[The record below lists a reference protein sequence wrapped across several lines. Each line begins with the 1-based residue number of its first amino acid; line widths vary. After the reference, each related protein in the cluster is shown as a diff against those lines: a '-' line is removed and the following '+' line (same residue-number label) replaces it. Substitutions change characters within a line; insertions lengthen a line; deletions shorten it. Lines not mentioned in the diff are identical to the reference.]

1 MVENIAYLDHNAGTP
16 VRAGVVAAVAEALA
30 RTGNPSSVHRYGRL
44 ARRVIEDSRERVAA
58 LVDAPA
64 HGVIFTGS
72 GTEADNLALRGAGRP
87 CLATA
92 VEHDAVLQAV
102 PDLVQL
108 AVDGDGVVDLD
119 ELQARLT
126 ALGRP
131 AVVSVMFANN
141 ETGVIQP
148 IAEVV
153 RVAHEHGAWVHCDA
167 IQAAGKVPVSM
178 RRLGVDLL
186 SLSAH
191 KLGGPPGIGALV
203 IADGVALSPMIRGGG
218 QERGRR
224 AGTENLPAIAGFG
237 VAAEIAKAALT
248 EAEGLTALRDELE
261 AGLKNVCPEMAIFG
275 SRVAR
280 LPNTS
285 CIAMPGVSSETQ
297 VMAFDLAGLAVSA
310 GAACSSGK
318 VRASHVLRAMGVPV
332 EIAATAIRVSLGW
345 TNRADDV
352 RRFVA
357 AWSALY
363 GRLGMGV
370 VSAPTTNHIVDRR
383 KG

>member
-1 MVENIAYLDHNAGTP
+1 MVETTVYLDHNAGTP
-16 VRAGVVAAVAEALA
+16 VRAGVVAAVTEALA

-44 ARRVIEDSRERVAA
+44 ARRLIEDSRERVAA
-58 LVDAPA
+58 LMDAPA

-87 CLATA
+87 CFATA

-108 AVDGDGVVDLD
+108 AVDRDGVVDLD
-119 ELQARLT
+119 DLGAKLT

-131 AVVSVMFANN
+131 ALVSVMFANN

-153 RVAHEHGAWVHCDA
+153 RVAHEYGAWVHCDA

-178 RRLGVDLL
+178 RRLGVDMV

-203 IADGVALSPMIRGGG
+203 VADGVAPSPIIHGGG

-237 VAAEIAKAALT
+237 VAAEIARAGLA
-248 EAEGLTALRDELE
+248 EAEGLTILRDELE
-261 AGLKNVCPEMAIFG
+261 TRLQSVCPEIAIFG
-275 SRVAR
+275 SRAPR
-280 LPNTS
+280 LPNTT
-285 CIAMPGVSSETQ
+285 CVAMPGVSSETQ

-318 VRASHVLRAMGVPV
+318 VRASHVLRAMGVP
-332 EIAATAIRVSLGW
+332 EKIAATAIRVSLGW
-345 TNRADDV
+345 TNRGDDV

-357 AWSALY
+357 AWTALY
-363 GRLGMGV
+363 SRLGRAV
-370 VSAPTTNHIVDRR
+370 VSTPTANHIVGKR

>member
-1 MVENIAYLDHNAGTP
+1 MVDTIAYLDHNAGTP
-16 VRAGVVAAVAEALA
+16 VRPGVVAAVAEALA
-30 RTGNPSSVHRYGRL
+30 QTGNPSSVHRYGRL
-44 ARRVIEDSRERVAA
+44 ARRLIEDSRERVAA

-87 CLATA
+87 CFATA
-92 VEHDAVLQAV
+92 IEHDAVLQAV
-102 PDLVQL
+102 PDIVPL

-119 ELQARLT
+119 DLRTKLN

-131 AVVSVMFANN
+131 ALVSVMFANN

-148 IAEVV
+148 VADVV

-178 RRLGVDLL
+178 RRLGVDML

-203 IADGVALSPMIRGGG
+203 VVDGVALSPIIQGGG

-237 VAAEIAKAALT
+237 AAAEIAQAALGD
-248 EAEGLTALRDELE
+248 AEGLAALRDELE
-261 AGLKNVCPEMAIFG
+261 AELRRVCPEIAIFG
-275 SRVAR
+275 SLAPR
-280 LPNTS
+280 LPNTT

-297 VMAFDLAGLAVSA
+297 LMAFDLAGLAVSA

-318 VRASHVLRAMGVPV
+318 VRASHVLRAMGVPA
-332 EIAATAIRVSLGW
+332 EIATTAIRVSLGW
-345 TNRADDV
+345 TNRVADV
-352 RRFVA
+352 RHFVA
-357 AWSALY
+357 AWTALY
-363 GRLGMGV
+363 RKLGRAV
-370 VSAPTTNHIVDRR
+370 VSAPATNHIVVRR